1 MFYTRTSA
9 FFPRKTLSLAVSGR
23 LSPDCTA
30 NQQVTDMT
38 ESSSTGSKRAKAAA
52 DKATAELE
60 ARLESLRADMD
71 EIMKALGDK
80 AGKQAAEVKEAFTGN
95 RAEEI
100 LDELREVLGD
110 VKRRAGDA
118 EKKVVE
124 TAREHPMQ
132 SLLVAFGVGF
142 LASLLLRR

>member
-1 MFYTRTSA
+1 MSDT
-9 FFPRKTLSLAVSGR
+9 
-23 LSPDCTA
+23 
-30 NQQVTDMT
+30 
-38 ESSSTGSKRAKAAA
+38 SSTGSKRAKAAA
-52 DKATAELE
+52 DKATQELE

-71 EIMKALGDK
+71 EIMKVLGDK

-95 RAEEI
+95 PAEQI
-100 LDELREVLGD
+100 LDELRDVLD
-110 VKRRAGDA
+110 QVKRRAGDA